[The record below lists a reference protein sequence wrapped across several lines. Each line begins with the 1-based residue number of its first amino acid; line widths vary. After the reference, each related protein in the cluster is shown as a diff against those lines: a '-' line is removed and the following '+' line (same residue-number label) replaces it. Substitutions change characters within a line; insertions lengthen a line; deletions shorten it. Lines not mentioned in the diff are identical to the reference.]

1 MTVQV
6 TTDDSSIDS
15 AASALSAGLER
26 FTIEALRKWGEA
38 LDRETPRSLGE
49 RLLCFAD
56 SWRVAIEAE
65 SEACKTAC
73 VDFSYHFPAGSRER
87 DVLQRMAVRLDMRS
101 NVELSGPQAA
111 LSPEGPARTQG

>member
-1 MTVQV
+1 MTNEK
-6 TTDDSSIDS
+6 TTDS

-101 NVELSGPQAA
+101 NAGVTGAELAKRP
-111 LSPEGPARTQG
+111 R